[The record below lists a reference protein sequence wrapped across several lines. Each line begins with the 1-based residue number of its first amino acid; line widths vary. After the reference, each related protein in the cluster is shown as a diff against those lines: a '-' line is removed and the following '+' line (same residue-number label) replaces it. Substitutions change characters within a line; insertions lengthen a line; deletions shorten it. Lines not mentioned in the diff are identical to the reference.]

1 MNLTKATM
9 KNLGET
15 LKQARAAK
23 GVEIRDASDATKV
36 RSDFLRHMEN
46 GDFDFDLPEIYKRG
60 FLRLYA
66 VYLGLDP
73 KAIMADYDA
82 FAQGKRFDKES
93 ARGHKAKE
101 QFFGDMT
108 AQDDAPISP
117 EKRYDDE
124 SPTRDM
130 PKGPADSLD
139 KNDAV
144 KAPYVKIAAILGAVV
159 LGVILLVALVSS
171 LSSDPSLAEEPV
183 AGELSETEGA
193 QVPAGQTF
201 TISII
206 ALNDT
211 SYKLTP
217 NSDTNKFLHVGE
229 VRRGDIKTFS
239 TAEPLLLTPLPGKI
253 RDLRIER
260 NGDAIDLSNVAI
272 RQTYKIVAP
281 KK

>member
-1 MNLTKATM
+1 M

-36 RSDFLRHMEN
+36 RGEFLRHMES

-82 FAQGKRFDKES
+82 FAQGKRLDKES

-101 QFFGDMT
+101 QFFGDL
-108 AQDDAPISP
+108 ASQDDAPISP
-117 EKRYDDE
+117 EKRYDEE
-124 SPTRDM
+124 STKRDM
-130 PKGPADSLD
+130 PKGPTDSLE
-139 KNDAV
+139 KNEA
-144 KAPYVKIAAILGAVV
+144 ATSPYVKTAAILGAVV

-171 LSSDPSLAEEPV
+171 LSSEPAPSEQISQ
-183 AGELSETEGA
+183 SEISDIEDA

-206 ALNDT
+206 AQNDT

-217 NSDTNKFLHVGE
+217 SSDTNKFLHIGE
-229 VRRGDIKTFS
+229 VRRGDIKTFT

>member
-1 MNLTKATM
+1 MNLTKVIM

-144 KAPYVKIAAILGAVV
+144 KAPYIKIAAILGAVI

-171 LSSDPSLAEEPV
+171 LSSEPSTAP
-183 AGELSETEGA
+183 ETEAISDVSDA
-193 QVPAGQTF
+193 QVPAGPSF

-206 ALNDT
+206 ALSDT

-217 NSDTNKFLHVGE
+217 SSDANKFLHVGE
-229 VRRGDIKTFS
+229 VRRGDIKTF
-239 TAEPLLLTPLPGKI
+239 TTTEPLLLTPLPGKI

>member
-1 MNLTKATM
+1 M

-66 VYLGLDP
+66 AYLGLDP

-82 FAQGKRFDKES
+82 FRQGKNFDKES

-101 QFFGDMT
+101 QFFGEMT

-139 KNDAV
+139 KTDTV
-144 KAPYVKIAAILGAVV
+144 KAPYVKIAAIVAAVI
-159 LGVILLVALVSS
+159 LGVIVIVALVSS
-171 LSSDPSLAEEPV
+171 LSSDDTSEPSGSPEI
-183 AGELSETEGA
+183 AGATSTELSNA
-193 QVPAGQTF
+193 QVPNGDAF

-211 SYKLTP
+211 YYKLTP
-217 NSDTNKFLHVGE
+217 DSDRSKFLHIGE
-229 VRRGDIKTFS
+229 VRRGEIKTFK
-239 TAEPLLLTPLPGKI
+239 TTEPLILTPMVGKVG
-253 RDLRIER
+253 DLRIER
-260 NGDAIDLSNVAI
+260 NGESIDLSRLPITAS
-272 RQTYKIVAP
+272 YKIVAP
-281 KK
+281 KKK